1 MRSWIETND
10 GSLSLY
16 VDELDETYHSRHG
29 AVTES
34 LHVFIENGLNQ
45 FANNSDVN
53 ILEVGF
59 GTGTNCM
66 LTISEALN
74 RKVYYRALEP
84 KPLTPIEWSRVIELG
99 MPLIDNKF
107 LKAIVSCTSHTK
119 LSESFDLEIIKS
131 TLQEAALEPN
141 SIDLIYYDAFGP
153 RAQPEMWT
161 VDCFQKLY
169 NCMKTGGIL
178 VTYCAKG
185 QVRRDLKSCGF
196 EMERLPGPPGKREML
211 RATKVGS

>member
-99 MPLIDNKF
+99 LPLIDNKF

>member
-1 MRSWIETND
+1 
-10 GSLSLY
+10 
-16 VDELDETYHSRHG
+16 
-29 AVTES
+29 
-34 LHVFIENGLNQ
+34 
-45 FANNSDVN
+45 
-53 ILEVGF
+53 
-59 GTGTNCM
+59 M